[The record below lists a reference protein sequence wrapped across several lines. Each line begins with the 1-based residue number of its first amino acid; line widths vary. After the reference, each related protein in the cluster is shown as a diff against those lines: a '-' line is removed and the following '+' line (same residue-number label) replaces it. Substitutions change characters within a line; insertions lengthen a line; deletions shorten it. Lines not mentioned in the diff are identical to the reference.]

1 MTIQD
6 IKNLTENELNDLMY
20 AICRSG
26 KIIVSQFF
34 NRDHIKNLT
43 GIEPTNELMIQI
55 QDNFQCD
62 WDLMEIIEEK
72 VELFSKDEVEY

>member
-1 MTIQD
+1 MTSQD
-6 IKNLTENELNDLMY
+6 IKNLTENELNELMY

-26 KIIVSQFF
+26 KIIVPQFF

-43 GIEPTNELMIQI
+43 GMEPTNELMIQI

-72 VELFSKDEVEY
+72 VELFSKFVYV